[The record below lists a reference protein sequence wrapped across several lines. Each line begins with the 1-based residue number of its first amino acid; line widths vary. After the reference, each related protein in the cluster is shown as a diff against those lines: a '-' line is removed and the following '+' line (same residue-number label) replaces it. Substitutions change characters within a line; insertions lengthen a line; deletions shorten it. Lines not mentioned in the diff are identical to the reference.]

1 MLSRLSHIGNWIFDL
16 DNTLYPAK
24 ADLFGLIDV
33 KMGEFI
39 QGLLG
44 CDPHEARR
52 VQKRYFM
59 EHGTTLS
66 GLMHHLGTDP
76 HAFLAFVYVIS
87 LERINTDPAITA
99 APTALPGPRLIFT
112 NGDADYARRV
122 RERWALVVAFED
134 RDSCVLGT

>member
-44 CDPHEARR
+44 CEPQEARR

-59 EHGTTLS
+59 EHGTKHS
-66 GLMHHLGTDP
+66 GRMHHHGTDP
-76 HAFLAFVYVIS
+76 HDFPAFVHDITLEPIS
-87 LERINTDPAITA
+87 PRSEEQKLEIKSQLHNTY
-99 APTALPGPRLIFT
+99 ALF
-112 NGDADYARRV
+112 
-122 RERWALVVAFED
+122 
-134 RDSCVLGT
+134 CM